1 MLSHKRR
8 SKGVAILTRKK
19 ITETAACFFDDGSY
33 VAELDRWIGYHTES
47 QRPDS
52 SCELYDFLENEI
64 RPKAEAMGYVCQVFD
79 NPLDDG
85 TPFFVGRRME
95 DDALPTVLT
104 YGHGDVILGQ
114 DDLWREGLSPWKIV
128 SEGSK
133 IYGRGTADN
142 KGQLCI
148 NMNALDMVIATRGHL
163 GFNSILLVETGEEA
177 GSRGLPEFA
186 QQYKDLLKSDVLIA
200 SDGPRLQVERPT
212 ISLGTRGAINFN
224 LTIDYREGAHH
235 SGNWGGLL
243 KDPGIVMAHALAT
256 ITDRRGQIKITEWRP
271 QTLTD
276 DVREALKDCPVVGP
290 DNGPHVD
297 VDWGEESLSPSE
309 RVFGWNSFAVLA
321 FKTGIPEAPVNAIA
335 GKATA
340 HCQLRYVIGTDPED
354 ILPALRRHLDTHGFE
369 MVEVQQ
375 AEKSFFTATRL
386 PPKHPWVN
394 WLKAAIENACGKRP
408 AVLPNAGGSLPND
421 VFADI
426 LGLPTLW
433 IPHSYPACSQ
443 HAPDEHI
450 LAPLT
455 REALTIMASVFWDLG
470 ESGGPEAD

>member
-1 MLSHKRR
+1 MTQENVLK
-8 SKGVAILTRKK
+8 
-19 ITETAACFFDDGSY
+19 TAGTFFDDGSY
-33 VAELDRWIGYHTES
+33 VAELDKWIGYHTES
-47 QRPDS
+47 QRSDRGP
-52 SCELYDFLENEI
+52 ELYSFLENEI
-64 RPKAEAMGYVCQVFD
+64 RPKAEAMGYECRIFD
-79 NPLDDG
+79 SPLEGG
-85 TPFFVGRRME
+85 TPFFVGKRHE
-95 DDALPTVLT
+95 GDDLPTVLT

-114 DDLWREGLSPWKIV
+114 DELWRDGLEPWKIV
-128 SEGSK
+128 TEGTK

-148 NMNALDMVIATRGHL
+148 NMNALDMVIKERGHL
-163 GFNSILLVETGEEA
+163 GFNSVLLVETGEEA

-186 QQYKDLLKSDVLIA
+186 EQNKELLKSDVLIA
-200 SDGPRLQVERPT
+200 SDGPRLTVERPT
-212 ISLGTRGAINFN
+212 ISLGTRGAINFD

-243 KDPGIVMAHALAT
+243 KDPGIVMAHALAC
-256 ITDRRGQIKITEWRP
+256 ITDSRGQIKIPEWRP
-271 QTLTD
+271 ETLTD
-276 DVREALKDCPVVGP
+276 DVREALEDCPVVSP

-297 VDWGEESLSPSE
+297 VDWGEESLTPAE
-309 RVFGWNSFAVLA
+309 RVYGWNSFAVLA

-335 GKATA
+335 GIATA

-354 ILPALRRHLDTHGFE
+354 IIPALRRHLDANGFE
-369 MVEVQQ
+369 MVGLQQ
-375 AEKSFFTATRL
+375 AEKGFFTATRL

-394 WLKAAIENACGKRP
+394 WLKAVIENACGKKP
-408 AVLPNAGGSLPND
+408 AVIPNSGGSLPND

-455 REALTIMASVFWDLG
+455 REALQIMTNVFWDLG
-470 ESGGPEAD
+470 ESGGPKAD